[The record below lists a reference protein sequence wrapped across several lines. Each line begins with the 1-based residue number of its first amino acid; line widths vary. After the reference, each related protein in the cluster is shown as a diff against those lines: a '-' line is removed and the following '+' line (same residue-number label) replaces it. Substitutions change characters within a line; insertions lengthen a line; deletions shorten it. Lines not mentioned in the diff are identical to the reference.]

1 MALTV
6 PAALAEAG
14 VSLRAATAADRPFLE
29 SLFGEVRWDEFA
41 PTGWTD
47 AAKVSFLASQFDFQQ
62 RHYANAF
69 PDAERYIVENAGA
82 PIGQIVVDHA
92 TAGLHLIDVSLQA
105 AWRGRGVG
113 GALVKMLQDEVGAG
127 RAEQVTSNVDRT
139 NPNAL
144 RLYLRLGFVEAA
156 PAPTY
161 SQLSI
166 EMIWPAPSA
175 SPQLNTAS

>member
-1 MALTV
+1 MAPTV
-6 PAALAEAG
+6 PAALAQTG

-29 SLFGEVRWDEFA
+29 CLYREVRWDEFA

-69 PDAERYIVENAGA
+69 PDAERSIVENAGA
-82 PIGQIVVDHA
+82 PIGQISVDR
-92 TAGLHLIDVSLQA
+92 TTRGLHLIDISLRA
-105 AWRGRGVG
+105 AWRGRGIG
-113 GALVKMLQDEVGAG
+113 GALVGTLQDEVRAG
-127 RAEQVTSNVDRT
+127 RAEHVTLSVDRT

-156 PAPTY
+156 PTPTY
-161 SQLSI
+161 PQLSI
-166 EMIWPAPSA
+166 EMIWPAPSG
-175 SPQLNTAS
+175 SP